1 MSLPKQLR
9 LISNAKQSTHV
20 SLCFWMVNYEFELS
34 KRILCMNLLQASIQL
49 GKLPTLVNERKHNTL
64 KLQINSRFAHNFSF
78 YLPFP
83 SLLFYFKSLIVA
95 STKNLA
101 GFEWMIN
108 RLRKQE
114 QIGKAT
120 FQFTTTCNHRKN
132 TSSKAKNTHFLQL
145 QIFGLSAR
153 LVSSL
158 FTVPS
163 HPASSTWPGQLR
175 NKAEHQSSKHP
186 PFAEPAH
193 ALFRG
198 RVRMQAL
205 TTRNYTLE
213 LPTFG
218 VIARV
223 NPIQV
228 QWKGLALRGLP
239 PWSQYLP
246 CQVSMKIPGTAT
258 GLTLIS
264 LPNLLTSICLW

>member
-83 SLLFYFKSLIVA
+83 LLLLYRKSSIIA
-95 STKNLA
+95 STRNLA
-101 GFEWMIN
+101 AFEWMIN
-108 RLRKQE
+108 CLRKQE
-114 QIGKAT
+114 QIGKAM
-120 FQFTTTCNHRKN
+120 FQFTFHSTTTCKQRNN
-132 TSSKAKNTHFLQL
+132 TSFKLKPTTLTFCSCKSFACPPDSFLPCSRWP
-145 QIFGLSAR
+145 I
-153 LVSSL
+153 V
-158 FTVPS
+158 
-163 HPASSTWPGQLR
+163 PGQLW
-175 NKAEHQSSKHP
+175 NKADLQSSKHP
-186 PFAEPAH
+186 PFAEPTH
-193 ALFRG
+193 ARFRG
-198 RVRMQAL
+198 RARTQAP

-213 LPTFG
+213 LPTFE

-223 NPIQV
+223 NLIQV
-228 QWKGLALRGLP
+228 QRKGLALRGLP

-246 CQVSMKIPGTAT
+246 HQVSFFYV
-258 GLTLIS
+258 
-264 LPNLLTSICLW
+264 